1 MVFLAY
7 RIRANIPLIIMGDT
21 DCGKI
26 SLIRKLSQIL
36 NNGEELVQIINIH
49 PKYPDEEIASR
60 MRDLNDKAKY
70 DKYQG
75 KQLWVFFDEINT
87 CLSISLLTE
96 IFVNRTINGEKLE
109 KNIRLIGA
117 CNPYRKRKK

>member
-75 KQLWVFFDEINT
+75 KELWVFFDEINT